1 MSNISYRDA
10 TMVGTFPRVDWGAIW
25 AGVFVFVG
33 IWSVFGLLGMA
44 IFASAA
50 NANTQNPVMGMSVGM
65 GIWAVVLT
73 IVAMYVAG
81 RETGRLAAVT
91 IGMTDLCTA

>member
-25 AGVFVFVG
+25 AGDFVFVG